1 MKTPVILAFV
11 FLALFLLPLVT
22 VLGETS
28 STYTIQI
35 GSDGSATWT
44 VSQTLEVNSSVE
56 TLQTL
61 QNRITSLVE
70 SAEIASGRNMAATV
84 DSLTFTRPANSSY
97 IQAEYVFEW
106 ENFSEVEKTR
116 IVIGDVFLVPNFFDQ
131 LYGDGEVYMTYPSN
145 YVVDTVQPAPFMRN
159 DSIQTLE
166 WLGTKDLENGGRI
179 VLEQESAAP
188 SFIDTLGANGFLIL
202 GLIAIAACSSVG
214 FYLFGHHRKKKV
226 DASEPGKL
234 TNLPVMEDDE
244 QKTVKLLQ
252 SSGGTLRQ
260 SAIID
265 KFGFSKAK
273 ASQLLAVLERK
284 GVVRRYKKGRDK
296 IVVLNEHANGENS

>member
-1 MKTPVILAFV
+1 MKTSIIVAIV
-11 FLALFLLPLVT
+11 SLALFLLPFVT
-22 VLGETS
+22 ALRESS

-44 VSQTLEVNSSVE
+44 MSQTLMINSTLETLE
-56 TLQTL
+56 TLQS
-61 QNRITSLVE
+61 RITSLVE
-70 SAEIASGRNMAATV
+70 SAETATGRNMTATV
-84 DSLTFTRPANSSY
+84 DSLTFTQPTNSSY
-97 IQAEYVFEW
+97 IQVEYVFEW
-106 ENFSEVEKTR
+106 ENFSEVEKAR
-116 IVIGDVFLVPNFFDQ
+116 IVIGDVFLAPDFFDQ

-159 DSIQTLE
+159 NSIQTLE
-166 WLGTKDLENGGRI
+166 WLGTKDLENGGSI

-188 SFIDTLGANGFLIL
+188 SFIDTLRANAFLIL

-214 FYLFGHHRKKKV
+214 FYVFGHHRKKKV
-226 DASEPGKL
+226 DASETCKL

-252 SSGGTLRQ
+252 SSGGTLHQ

-273 ASQLLAVLERK
+273 ASQLLTVLERK
-284 GVVRRYKKGRDK
+284 GVITRYKKGRDK
-296 IVVLNEHANGENS
+296 IVVLVEQANGENS